1 MRRILVLL
9 LVVTAVHADDFE
21 KKYRQFRK
29 YINRPSLRKRVEGL
43 EILASSGDVRALKV
57 LTKVYAK
64 PPKAPRDQTKYLT
77 VSIAWDR
84 FGEPEHVAAWEEWR
98 NKFGKPT
105 DAWLW
110 FRALDINTMHN
121 GAKTA
126 MSVANSK
133 RNIFLR
139 AAAVHAVGVYHEPLI
154 LPIIPKF
161 LEKRPERGLDRA
173 LLVEACGRALV
184 RQINEV
190 GTDEFRNA
198 ALKLM
203 KQFDLKETPARTR
216 WVLAR
221 CFARIFKSNK
231 IYLESSAPWRQMLQA
246 EDARTVKIDPR
257 YAPQKRPTF
266 VGIEATGKRIVYVI
280 DMSDS
285 MLTPL
290 TAREQKILRGPV
302 SGTRKGKKKKEEKDK
317 SPLLAEKDL
326 DWKKIKNRFD
336 AAREYLIISLRS
348 LEPDMHYAVIGFGEQ
363 ADFFRSTPGLVAAS
377 KGAVNNTISELRAYR
392 AGPKGDN
399 RPHGTLKGTTNM
411 HGGLRRAFMLRGKGM
426 AKTGEY
432 VDPKTFSLGC
442 DTIFLLSDGNP
453 TWDDWANTDSR
464 DKGDRVG
471 DPEMGGGGDQSATTL
486 NFPGPYARNR
496 HLFEDVQRMN
506 LFRQVE
512 IHGIGIGEASRSF
525 LEALAGNGLGRV
537 RMIGKSMGKPAE
549 EKKN

>member
-1 MRRILVLL
+1 
-9 LVVTAVHADDFE
+9 
-21 KKYRQFRK
+21 
-29 YINRPSLRKRVEGL
+29 
-43 EILASSGDVRALKV
+43 
-57 LTKVYAK
+57 
-64 PPKAPRDQTKYLT
+64 
-77 VSIAWDR
+77 
-84 FGEPEHVAAWEEWR
+84 
-98 NKFGKPT
+98 
-105 DAWLW
+105 
-110 FRALDINTMHN
+110 
-121 GAKTA
+121 
-126 MSVANSK
+126 
-133 RNIFLR
+133 
-139 AAAVHAVGVYHEPLI
+139 
-154 LPIIPKF
+154 
-161 LEKRPERGLDRA
+161 
-173 LLVEACGRALV
+173 
-184 RQINEV
+184 
-190 GTDEFRNA
+190 
-198 ALKLM
+198 
-203 KQFDLKETPARTR
+203 
-216 WVLAR
+216 VLAR

-411 HGGLRRAFMLRGKGM
+411 HGGLRRAFMLRGKGL
-426 AKTGEY
+426 AKRGEY
-432 VDPKTFSLGC
+432 VDPKTFSSGC

-464 DKGDRVG
+464 DKGDQVG

>member
-9 LVVTAVHADDFE
+9 LVATAVHADDFE
-21 KKYRQFRK
+21 KKYQLFRK

-57 LTKVYAK
+57 LAKVYAK

-154 LPIIPKF
+154 LPLIPKF
-161 LEKRPERGLDRA
+161 LDKRPERGLDRA

-302 SGTRKGKKKKEEKDK
+302 SGTRKDKKKKKEKDK

-348 LEPDMHYAVIGFGEQ
+348 LEPDMRDGE
-363 ADFFRSTPGLVAAS
+363 DGRV
-377 KGAVNNTISELRAYR
+377 R
-392 AGPKGDN
+392 
-399 RPHGTLKGTTNM
+399 RP
-411 HGGLRRAFMLRGKGM
+411 
-426 AKTGEY
+426 
-432 VDPKTFSLGC
+432 
-442 DTIFLLSDGNP
+442 
-453 TWDDWANTDSR
+453 
-464 DKGDRVG
+464 
-471 DPEMGGGGDQSATTL
+471 
-486 NFPGPYARNR
+486 
-496 HLFEDVQRMN
+496 EDVQPRMRHH
-506 LFRQVE
+506 LP
-512 IHGIGIGEASRSF
+512 A
-525 LEALAGNGLGRV
+525 LGR
-537 RMIGKSMGKPAE
+537 KPDLGRLGEHRLARQGRPGGRSRDGWRRRPERDHPQLPRTLRTQPAPLRRRAAHESLPPGGDPRHRYRRGEPQLPRSARRQRPRPRPHDRQEHGQAGRRE
-549 EKKN
+549 EELASNWGALSFVGTVATCTG